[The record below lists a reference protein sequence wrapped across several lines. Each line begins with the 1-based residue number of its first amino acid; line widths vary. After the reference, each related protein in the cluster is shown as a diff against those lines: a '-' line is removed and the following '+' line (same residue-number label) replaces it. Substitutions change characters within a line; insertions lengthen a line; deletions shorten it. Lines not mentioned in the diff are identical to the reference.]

1 MKRNFSAMTR
11 RVATCA
17 CVLLLALPLQALA
30 EVDRREVGAALHALH
45 QHQAELA
52 ELAEERAQRDET
64 RELADTLRRNHAI
77 LAEWLEEA
85 EEDPRSGEA
94 GTPEAFDQEAHEA
107 LHQQEGEAFD
117 DTYLAYQARLHQAA
131 IAYLERNLPAEAA
144 RMNEFNNHL
153 MVTHET
159 LHTHLA
165 LIERLDNALERQD

>member
-1 MKRNFSAMTR
+1 MCLRPSAGP
-11 RVATCA
+11 
-17 CVLLLALPLQALA
+17 PLQALA
-30 EVDRREVGAALHALH
+30 EVDRREVAAALYALH

-52 ELAEERAQRDET
+52 ELAEERAERDEIGA
-64 RELADTLRRNHAI
+64 LANTLRRNHGI

-94 GTPEAFDQEAHEA
+94 GPAEAFDQEAHEA
-107 LHQQEGEAFD
+107 LRQQEDEAFD
-117 DTYLAYQARLHQAA
+117 DAYLTYQARLHQAA

-165 LIERLDNALERQD
+165 LIERLSAPERQD

>member
-1 MKRNFSAMTR
+1 MKRNFSAMART
-11 RVATCA
+11 AAFCA
-17 CVLLLALPLQALA
+17 CALLLALPLQALA
-30 EVDRREVGAALHALH
+30 EVDRREVAAALYALH

-52 ELAEERAQRDET
+52 ELAEERAERDEIGA
-64 RELADTLRRNHAI
+64 LANTLRRNHGI

-94 GTPEAFDQEAHEA
+94 GPAEAFDQEAHEA
-107 LHQQEGEAFD
+107 LRQQEDEAFD
-117 DTYLAYQARLHQAA
+117 DAYLAYQARLHQAA

-165 LIERLDNALERQD
+165 LIERLSAPERQD

>member
-1 MKRNFSAMTR
+1 MKRNFSAMAR
-11 RVATCA
+11 IAASCA
-17 CVLLLALPLQALA
+17 CALLLALPLQALA

-52 ELAEERAQRDET
+52 ELADERAEHDET

-85 EEDPRSGEA
+85 GQDPAASEGGA
-94 GTPEAFDQEAHEA
+94 AEAFDPEAHEA
-107 LHQQEGEAFD
+107 LRRQEGEAFD
-117 DTYLAYQARLHQAA
+117 DAFLEYQARLHQAA

-165 LIERLDNALERQD
+165 LIERLSELERQE